1 MHVRAKKGPRGHL
14 QEAQLGEGTA
24 EALAL
29 CRQSIQESVGRLEG
43 QEWSR
48 GKGTDRMGP
57 KMWEPGWMMH
67 VCLQG

>member
-29 CRQSIQESVGRLEG
+29 RRQSIQEAVGRLEG

-48 GKGTDRMGP
+48 ERGLTEWDQRCGSPAG
-57 KMWEPGWMMH
+57 
-67 VCLQG
+67 